1 METKQESEKG
11 KQDGEKEG
19 KQVYTDGRKYVGG
32 MKENKFH
39 GYGEFTWPVKI

>member
-11 KQDGEKEG
+11 KKDGENG
-19 KQVYTDGRKYVGG
+19 KMEYKDGRKYVGG
-32 MKENKFH
+32 MKEDKFH

>member
-11 KQDGEKEG
+11 KKDGENG
-19 KQVYTDGRKYVGG
+19 KMEYKDGREYVGG
-32 MKENKFH
+32 MKEGKFH